1 MDMDFGTAFET
12 YMIFVAVVALTS
24 WLPQIHRILQTKST
38 DDFSLITTAILVWAN
53 SSFLAWA
60 FYNSDTPLLIQ
71 QCLTVFMLFVFSY
84 LVLKY
89 RSEPIFKRKKD

>member
-24 WLPQIHRILQTKST
+24 WLPQIHRILKTKST

-84 LVLKY
+84 LVVKY

>member
-1 MDMDFGTAFET
+1 MDFGTAFET
-12 YMIFVAVVALTS
+12 YMMFVAFVALTS

-60 FYNSDTPLLIQ
+60 FYNSDKPLLIQ
-71 QCLTVFMLFVFSY
+71 QSLTVFMLFVFTY

-89 RSEPIFKRKKD
+89 RTDPIFKRKKK